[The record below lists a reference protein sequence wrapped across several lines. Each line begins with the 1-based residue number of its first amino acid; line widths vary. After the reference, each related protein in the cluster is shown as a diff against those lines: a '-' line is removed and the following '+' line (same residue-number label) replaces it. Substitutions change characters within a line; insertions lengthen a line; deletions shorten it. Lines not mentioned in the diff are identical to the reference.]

1 MKQVSLYEAK
11 THLSALTDE
20 AAAGEEIIIS
30 KNGKPRAKLVALD
43 AQPAAPK
50 RKREFG
56 FWNHYG
62 WKLPD
67 NFDDPDPEIEALFYD
82 GPVFP
87 DEAK

>member
-1 MKQVSLYEAK
+1 MKQVSLYDAK

-20 AAAGEEIIIS
+20 AAAGEEIVIS
-30 KNGKPRAKLVALD
+30 KNGKPKARLVALD
-43 AQPAAPK
+43 AQVGAPA

-56 FWNHYG
+56 FWSHYG

-82 GPVFP
+82 GPIFP
-87 DEAK
+87 DDKA

>member
-1 MKQVSLYEAK
+1 MKHVSLYEAK

-20 AAAGEEIIIS
+20 AAAGDEIVIS
-30 KNGKPRAKLVALD
+30 KNGKPRAKLVALG
-43 AQPAAPK
+43 ASTVTRPAP
-50 RKREFG
+50 RFG
-56 FWNHYG
+56 FWSHYG

-87 DEAK
+87 DEGA